1 MRKSLCLLLVAII
14 FSLFAGAQDQQE
26 SKRPPSTPDERKRF
40 MTVVQKLEQTQ
51 LDKSLLPEVKWA
63 KQWLEDVPDINV
75 TLCPLPLGEFF
86 AEDYRHKNQLFLQFA
101 FAMAAFLIQHPDKA
115 ADKSAQYLAGVEGVL
130 RTYKA
135 ILKSKPEAKSRALDD
150 LLARQADGSLND
162 LVREASRLCEDTT
175 KT

>member
-40 MTVVQKLEQTQ
+40 MTVVQKLEQSP

-75 TLCPLPLGEFF
+75 TLCPLPLGDFF
-86 AEDYRHKNQLFLQFA
+86 AED
-101 FAMAAFLIQHPDKA
+101 
-115 ADKSAQYLAGVEGVL
+115 
-130 RTYKA
+130 
-135 ILKSKPEAKSRALDD
+135 
-150 LLARQADGSLND
+150 
-162 LVREASRLCEDTT
+162 
-175 KT
+175 

>member
-40 MTVVQKLEQTQ
+40 MTVVQKLEQSP

-135 ILKSKPEAKSRALDD
+135 ILKSRSEAKSRALDE
-150 LLARQADGSLND
+150 LLARQSDGSLND
-162 LVREASRLCEDTT
+162 MVREASRLCEDTT